1 MQIEGV
7 PKAFLRQEARDYI
20 DLYASLGER
29 AEVFLPNFVFDN
41 LKAFVR
47 LCYEE
52 PNDPSRQQA
61 EIQKFLLKFR
71 EEIPG
76 YADIS
81 LMLYPHQDSKAF
93 IYNSL
98 KQEFNRRLGYF
109 ADNDIVNNQQKEWI
123 ENIRNVHDFSVGT
136 PPVTEQTIDFL
147 AKIVIGDSPVD
158 LRRFRDVI
166 GVIGDIDEAHWNYLM
181 DTLEQMINQSTH
193 YTTKAEKNNFL
204 HRTEWAVNFKG
215 LNGLIRTVVSG
226 DSDTAVELLKG
237 EVFGTDCVRVVE
249 DIKGEELY
257 ELMQED
263 TSSVFVVKV
272 KHMRK
277 NMFAGHKWFPLISR
291 IVVVD
296 DSPES
301 HASNTS
307 LVFSFHNGIIN
318 TLNKVHTKKLGAPAN
333 TQLNL
338 RLILENVNSKNLQ
351 EFKELLDQKI
361 ADYNQELEEIKKE
374 QLGQTNDLLKNVN
387 LFKFDAF
394 SRQILKDRYS
404 LARLRDFIQF
414 IQNTA
419 SPEKRQK
426 QNEELINTFED
437 RIRRYFYSDTPA
449 VQIATILE
457 GGGRNQIRT
466 YGEYLLQRRI
476 KPLDSEILNRCK
488 TIINFIPDN
497 YKRTLHNHFHKNFGV
512 NLFLEKYQ
520 KYIAKVDNE
529 SDNKGRFRN
538 VLIDLGVYK
547 DFEKL
552 GEKEQQIIKDFI
564 SDLSNLEKTSI
575 ADDVQ
580 MIIRDLLFYKDR
592 TPRPYIIYNK
602 VLAWEYTD
610 LFADDKFY
618 INPFDIEIENLDD
631 QRIDY
636 ERILTKLSRIKN
648 TLQLFDA
655 SGSLWDRFCENVTI
669 IINDPSNPTGYSDF
683 NRENLIEFLKFINN
697 SKITLLLDEAY
708 TDSVKV
714 TDEMMPKWRSISR
727 YIFNNENAYSKI
739 RAVSS
744 LSTTKNLAGSG
755 ERLGALVATPAMK
768 EVIEFARKRNQAVR
782 GNSCSLYFLNAVLET
797 GLRSKALK
805 DKLESKLPKDASR
818 SRIVKHIENFI
829 TDLVSQDGKTK
840 TVTGDPV
847 LSGFEGSPMHLFLLD
862 ELVALAKLDI
872 LDLPDD
878 FKYKDVPFYIYYRGE
893 LVKGLN
899 RFRINKNFRTESNLR
914 LKTATK
920 IAEEVISELDVEDVL
935 VIRSDGS
942 YLFNLL
948 FRNFGSFND
957 LEDFTKKVAG
967 ERGISV
973 LPYKTGV
980 VRFSLGGYIEG
991 TPKSYEIFQMEL
1003 RTAFTM
1009 FLSYWKK
1016 LQLARKVAPEA
1027 DVNELMDKILNVG
1040 SNDDFIDAVFEDY
1053 RMVRDLKKKVNQSLR
1068 INENRSLYHASPQV
1082 SGVSITTIGDSS
1094 NSVIE
1099 FQGDVGDCR
1108 NVEEFI
1114 RSRAFTKIYE
1124 NLLPQIY
1131 KKIPQLRNLNFNIVA
1146 SRYSKATI
1154 LKYINNKK
1162 TFHPNH
1168 YVLDDPE
1175 EKNIMREILIEMERL
1190 LFSDTKMKILT
1201 LQASGDYYM
1210 DVARLEGVNMVLKK
1224 HIQEILLHFNLPFEQ
1239 PTIEP
1244 SRREIISTACE
1255 LFEEVTGLKVKDID
1269 LERYVSH
1276 FIETLRQD
1284 EAFSSIGIS
1293 DRSLGFIADVVKRRV
1308 FGNGLSVSDQVLYLY
1323 LLKNDDSFFNQ
1334 VTSKLRYL
1342 QARIDKTDDAD
1353 LKIFTENILT
1363 DILPQE
1369 VDDIMNYIIR
1379 KKDIK
1384 VDETRLGEV
1393 TQKVVG
1399 FLVLLQNLSKGT
1411 DYYHKY
1417 THTLI
1422 KVLDTY
1428 FRRQNSDVNEM
1439 IQHGITLYRNF
1450 DVKDKTFKDF
1460 DNGRLLWIN
1469 DMMTKCGVISVEQSV
1484 QRHTRI
1490 STDAKKREYPFHKV
1504 DRGDEE
1510 PMYLLDMNRSK
1521 SKNDYI
1527 KALSTKPDSKF
1538 FERRLARFTAN
1549 MDPDDYRCKVMKNGV
1564 VTQLIIFQKGY
1575 IKYLTDFFR
1584 LTQYKDISLQE
1595 AQNFVPDVLLL
1606 LGAPEKVISFPQV
1619 GYFDIKGPNGNIKTL
1634 VTPLRKEADYFGDVK
1649 KPWLTMMN
1657 EKVKE
1662 MGGIP
1667 KHGSLFAIELEDG
1680 SIFVVEV
1687 DGDSGVG
1694 KSEMLAGLTLKWLRQ
1709 NLPGVRSIKNIAG
1722 DMFHV
1727 FRDKEGN
1734 LYGFG
1739 TEEGDFSRVTDFD
1752 PEYIKYYKYLFES
1765 SADSN
1770 VDDLNSRSTISGLC
1784 EIQMPYKIDIILTA
1798 HNNSKEEAGIVR
1810 VSNPE
1815 NFLLYIDSHG
1825 ERKEKATSQ
1834 DGPHFQRTLSRY
1846 TGDKNIVEVLSQH
1859 GNYLDDVLDWELDP
1873 RDGKYY
1879 LASSYKMMDKIDI
1892 EKVVNQIFV
1901 GKEIPYENEK
1911 WKVTSV
1917 HFDLVKNRFIAHV
1930 ELGDQIDEVVLS
1942 RNIFSSIFDSLA
1954 STPAGQP
1961 FISQEG
1967 QIEGRYHLI
1976 DVLSGG
1982 ADGKGEGAKIECG
1995 ILSTE
2000 IGKKGKEI
2008 TGPQKAAESL
2018 TNLIKELRAGSGEIN
2033 QKKNHVRRIVR
2044 EKYAHIF
2051 SNGQTSN
2058 EIWRYNFYLY
2068 QLDKMMKAEFVRID
2082 DPTVPVNLS
2091 GVNLFCPKD
2100 KKEEFSPLLVTPN
2113 LNIELNSFGETCN
2126 ELMSLP
2132 NYPDFAQEFL
2142 EDAGKLYVAKGYS
2155 DETIINN
2162 MITQLLL
2169 MDGYIEFDDLLKGRI
2184 TEKVNRET
2192 IAAAKYAVLQEL
2204 ERRKKAG
2211 EPKGSG
2217 NVQSKSQPSAGK
2229 GKQQNTPSKGN
2240 ASGKGQSGKQSDK
2253 EE

>member
-1 MQIEGV
+1 MQIEGT
-7 PKAFLRQEARDYI
+7 PKIFLRKEAREYI
-20 DLYASLGER
+20 DLYSSLGER
-29 AEVFLPNFVFDN
+29 AEVFLPGYVFDN

-52 PNDPSRQQA
+52 PVDPSRQQA

-76 YADIS
+76 YSDVS
-81 LMLYPHQDSKAF
+81 LMLYPHEDSKAF
-93 IYNSL
+93 IYSSL
-98 KQEFNRRLGYF
+98 KKKFNRRLSYF
-109 ADNDIVNNQQKEWI
+109 ADYDIIGSKEKEWVQ
-123 ENIRNVHDFSVGT
+123 NISNVHDFSVGT
-136 PPVTEQTIDFL
+136 PPVTEQTINFL
-147 AKIVIGDSPVD
+147 ARVIIGDAPLE

-193 YTTKAEKNNFL
+193 YTTLAEKNNFL

-215 LNGLIRTVVSG
+215 LNGLIRSVVSG
-226 DSDTAVELLKG
+226 NSDMAVELLKG
-237 EVFGTDCVRVVE
+237 EVFGRNCVKVVE
-249 DIKGEELY
+249 DIKGEELFK
-257 ELMQED
+257 LMQED
-263 TSSVFVVKV
+263 SSSVFVVKV

-277 NMFAGHKWFPLISR
+277 NMFAGSKWFPLIAR

-301 HASNTS
+301 QASNTC

-338 RLILENVNSKNLQ
+338 RLILENVNGKNLN
-351 EFKELLDQKI
+351 EFKVLLDKKI
-361 ADYNQELEEIKKE
+361 ADYNEELDELKKE
-374 QLGQTNDLLKNVN
+374 QLGQTGDIIKNTN
-387 LFKFDAF
+387 LYKFDSF
-394 SRQILKDRYS
+394 TRQILKDRYS

-414 IQNTA
+414 IQNCA
-419 SPEKRQK
+419 VSDKRQK
-426 QNEELINTFED
+426 QNEGLINQFEA
-437 RIRRYFYSDTPA
+437 RIRKYFYSDTPA
-449 VQIATILE
+449 LQIATILE

-466 YGEYLLQRRI
+466 YGEYLLQRPI
-476 KPLDSEILNRCK
+476 KPIDDKIVERCK
-488 TIINFIPDN
+488 TIINFIPDS

-547 DFEKL
+547 DYEKL
-552 GEKEQQIIKDFI
+552 GSDEQKIIKEFI
-564 SDLSNLEKTSI
+564 SDLGNLEKTSI

-580 MIIRDLLFYKDR
+580 MIVRDLLFYRDR
-592 TPRPYIIYNK
+592 SSRPYIIYNK

-610 LFADDKFY
+610 LFGDDKFY
-618 INPFDIEIENLDD
+618 INPFDIEIENLDN

-636 ERILTKLSRIKN
+636 ERITTKLLRIKN

-655 SGSLWDRFCENVTI
+655 SGNLWDRFCENVTI

-683 NRENLIEFLKFINN
+683 NSENLIAFLRFINH

-714 TDEMMPKWRSISR
+714 ENRMLPKWRSISR
-727 YIFNNENAYSKI
+727 YVFNNENVYSKI
-739 RAVSS
+739 RVVSS

-755 ERLGALVATPAMK
+755 DRLGALVATPAMQ
-768 EVIEFARKRNQAVR
+768 EVIGYARQRNTSVR
-782 GNSCSLYFLNAVLET
+782 GNNSSLYFLNSVLDT
-797 GLRSKALK
+797 ALMAKQLK
-805 DKLESKLPKDASR
+805 DNMESELPKNASR
-818 SRIVKHIENFI
+818 SKIREMIEQFVVQA
-829 TDLVSQDGKTK
+829 TQKDGTTK
-840 TVTGDPV
+840 TPTGEAIV
-847 LSGFEGSPMHLFLLD
+847 SGFEGSPLHLFLLD
-862 ELVALAKLDI
+862 ELVALSKLDI
-872 LDLPDD
+872 LGLPDD
-878 FKYKDVPFYIYYRGE
+878 FKYKEVPFFIYYSAE

-899 RFRINKNFRTESNLR
+899 RFRVNKNFRDESNRR
-914 LKTATK
+914 LKMAIK
-920 IAEEVISELDVEDVL
+920 VAGEVIDSLGLTDVE
-935 VIRSDGS
+935 IIPSDGS
-942 YLFNLL
+942 YLFNLK
-948 FRNFGSFND
+948 FNRFGAFND
-957 LEDFTKKVAG
+957 LEYFVQRVAE
-967 ERGISV
+967 ERGVSA
-973 LPYKTGV
+973 LPYRTGV

-991 TPKSYEIFQMEL
+991 TSRSYEIFEKEM
-1003 RTAFTM
+1003 RASFTL
-1009 FLSYWKK
+1009 FLSYWKT
-1016 LQLARKVAPEA
+1016 LQASRSARPGVE
-1027 DVNELMDKILNVG
+1027 
-1040 SNDDFIDAVFEDY
+1040 SNALVDALLHSAGDQGFLDAVFADY
-1053 RMVRDLKKKVNQSLR
+1053 TLVRTLKKKVNQSLR

-1082 SGVSITTIGDSS
+1082 SGVSITAIGDSK

-1108 NVEEFI
+1108 DVEEFI

-1131 KKIPQLRNLNFNIVA
+1131 KNIPQLRHLNFNIVA
-1146 SRYSKATI
+1146 SRFSKATI

-1168 YVLDDPE
+1168 FVLDDPE

-1190 LFSDTKMKILT
+1190 MFSDTKMKILT

-1210 DVARLEGVNMVLKK
+1210 DVARLEGVNVVLKK

-1239 PTIEP
+1239 PGIEP
-1244 SRREIISTACE
+1244 SRREIITTACE
-1255 LFEEVTGLKVKDID
+1255 LFQEVTGLD
-1269 LERYVSH
+1269 LSELNLDNYLNK
-1276 FIETLRQD
+1276 FIETLRND
-1284 EAFSSIGIS
+1284 EVFAGIGIAS
-1293 DRSLGFIADVVKRRV
+1293 RSLGYIANVAKKRV
-1308 FGNGLSVSDQVLYLY
+1308 FGSELSVSDQILYLF
-1323 LLKNDDSFFNQ
+1323 LLRNDNSFYNL
-1334 VTSKLRYL
+1334 VTDKLKYL
-1342 QARIDKTDDAD
+1342 QQKIDTTEDAD

-1363 DILPQE
+1363 EILPQE
-1369 VDDIMNYIIR
+1369 VEDIMKYIIR

-1384 VDETRLGEV
+1384 VNQQQLGDV
-1393 TQKVVG
+1393 THKVAG
-1399 FLVLLQNLSKGT
+1399 FLVLLQNITRGT

-1417 THTLI
+1417 NHILI
-1422 KVLDTY
+1422 KVVETY
-1428 FRRQNSDVNEM
+1428 FRRQNSDVNEL
-1439 IQHGITLYRNF
+1439 IQHGVTLYRNF
-1450 DVKDKTFKDF
+1450 KVKDKSLREYN
-1460 DNGRLLWIN
+1460 NGSLQWIN
-1469 DMMTKCGVISVEQSV
+1469 EVMTKCGVISVEQPV

-1490 STDAKKREYPFHKV
+1490 ATDAKKREYPFQKI
-1504 DRGDEE
+1504 DRTGDE
-1510 PMYLLDMNRSK
+1510 PLYLLVMNRSK

-1538 FERRLARFTAN
+1538 FERRVARFVAN
-1549 MDPDDYRCKVMKNGV
+1549 MDPDDYRCKILRSGV
-1564 VTQLIIFQKGY
+1564 VNQLIIFQKGY

-1584 LTQYKDISLQE
+1584 LAQYKDVSLEE
-1595 AQNFVPDVLLL
+1595 AETFVPDALLL

-1619 GYFDIKGPNGNIKTL
+1619 GYFDIKGPRGNIKTL
-1634 VTPLRKEADYFGDVK
+1634 VTPLRQEADYFGNVK

-1694 KSEMLAGLTLKWLRQ
+1694 KSEMIAALILKWLQQ
-1709 NLPGVRSIKNIAG
+1709 NLPGVRSVKLIAG

-1739 TEEGDFSRVTDFD
+1739 TEVGDFSRVTDFD
-1752 PEYIKYYKYLFES
+1752 PDFIKYYKYLFES

-1770 VDDLNSRSTISGLC
+1770 VEDLNSRSTISGLC

-1798 HNNSKEEAGIVR
+1798 HNYSREEAGITR
-1810 VSNPE
+1810 VNNPE

-1834 DGPHFQRTLSRY
+1834 DGPHFQRTLRRY

-1859 GNYLDDVLDWELDP
+1859 GNSLDDVLDWELDALD
-1873 RDGKYY
+1873 RQYY
-1879 LASSYKMMDKIDI
+1879 LASSYKMIDKIDV
-1892 EKVVNQIFV
+1892 EKIV
-1901 GKEIPYENEK
+1901 GQMFIGKSVLRDGEQ
-1911 WKVTSV
+1911 WQVTDV
-1917 HFDLVKNRFIAHV
+1917 AFDLVKNRFVATV
-1930 ELGDQIDEVVLS
+1930 QIDDRQDELIIS
-1942 RNIFSSIFDSLA
+1942 RYIFSSIFDSLA

-1961 FISQEG
+1961 FIAKEG
-1967 QIEGRYHLI
+1967 QIESRYHLI

-1982 ADGKGEGAKIECG
+1982 KDGKGEGTRVQCG
-1995 ILSTE
+1995 IVSTE

-2008 TGPQKAAESL
+2008 SGPQTAAQSL
-2018 TNLIKELRAGSGEIN
+2018 TNLIQELRAGSSGIN
-2033 QKKNHVRRIVR
+2033 EKKNQVRRIIR

-2051 SNGQTSN
+2051 NNGRSSN

-2068 QLDKMMKAEFVRID
+2068 QLDKMMKAQFVRMD
-2082 DPTVPVNLS
+2082 NPEVPVDLS
-2091 GVNLFCPKD
+2091 GVNMFCPKD
-2100 KKEEFSPLLVTPN
+2100 KTEEFSPLLVTPN
-2113 LNIELNSFGETCN
+2113 LNIELNSFGETSN

-2132 NYPDFAQEFL
+2132 NYPDFAQEFS
-2142 EDAGKLYVAKGYS
+2142 EGAGKLYMAKGYS
-2155 DETIINN
+2155 RETMVNN

-2169 MDGYIEFDDLLKGRI
+2169 MDDYIEFDDLLKGRI

-2204 ERRKKAG
+2204 ERREKESPTDSVVKTKTSSAKAADRKKDG
-2211 EPKGSG
+2211 ETK
-2217 NVQSKSQPSAGK
+2217 
-2229 GKQQNTPSKGN
+2229 KGN
-2240 ASGKGQSGKQSDK
+2240 GSKRG
-2253 EE
+2253 

>member
-7 PKAFLRQEARDYI
+7 PKAFLRQEAREYI

-52 PNDPSRQQA
+52 PNDPARQQA

-76 YADIS
+76 YSDIA
-81 LMLYPHQDSKAF
+81 LMLYPHEDSKAF

-98 KQEFNRRLGYF
+98 KQGFNRRLGYF
-109 ADNDIVNNQQKEWI
+109 ADHDVVKKEQQKWI
-123 ENIRNVHDFSVGT
+123 ENIRNAHDFSVGT

-147 AKIVIGDSPVD
+147 AKVIIGDAPVE

-181 DTLEQMINQSTH
+181 DTLEQMVNQSTH
-193 YTTKAEKNNFL
+193 YTTKAEKSNFL

-226 DSDTAVELLKG
+226 NSDTAVELIKG
-237 EVFGTDCVRVVE
+237 EVFGVSSVRVVE
-249 DIKGEELY
+249 NIKGEDLY
-257 ELMQED
+257 EQMHDD

-277 NMFAGHKWFPLISR
+277 NMFTGSKWFPLISR

-307 LVFSFHNGIIN
+307 LVFSFHNGVIN

-338 RLILENVNSKNLQ
+338 RLILENVNNKNLE
-351 EFKELLDQKI
+351 EFKQLLDKKI
-361 ADYNQELEEIKKE
+361 EDYNQELDEIKKE
-374 QLGQTNDLLKNVN
+374 QLGQTNDQVKNTN
-387 LFKFDAF
+387 LFKFDSF

-414 IQNTA
+414 IQNTS
-419 SPEKRQK
+419 SPEKREK

-437 RIRRYFYSDTPA
+437 RIRKYFYSDTPA
-449 VQIATILE
+449 LQIATILE

-466 YGEYLLQRRI
+466 YGEYLLQRKV
-476 KPLDSEILNRCK
+476 KPIDDKILDRCK

-512 NLFLEKYQ
+512 NLFMEKYQ
-520 KYIAKVDNE
+520 KFIAKVDNE

-552 GEKEQQIIKDFI
+552 SEEDQKVIKGFI
-564 SDLSNLEKTSI
+564 SDLGNLDKTSI

-580 MIIRDLLFYKDR
+580 MIIRDLLFYRDKS
-592 TPRPYIIYNK
+592 PKPYIIYNK

-610 LFADDKFY
+610 LFSDDKFY
-618 INPFDIEIENLDD
+618 INPFDIEIENLED

-636 ERILTKLSRIKN
+636 ERLLTKLSRIKN

-655 SGSLWDRFCENVTI
+655 SGNLWDRFCENVTI

-683 NRENLIEFLKFINN
+683 NRESLIEFLKFINN

-714 TDEMMPKWRSISR
+714 KEEMMPKWRSISR
-727 YIFNNENAYSKI
+727 YIFNNENVYSKM

-755 ERLGALVATPAMK
+755 DRLGALVATPAMK
-768 EVIEFARKRNQAVR
+768 EVIDYSRKRNQAVR
-782 GNSCSLYFLNAVLET
+782 GNSSSMYFLNAVLEV
-797 GLRSKALK
+797 GLKSKALK
-805 DKLESKLPKDASR
+805 DKLESRLPKDASR
-818 SRIVKHIENFI
+818 SRIVKQIESFV
-829 TDLVSQDGKTK
+829 VSSLADEGKKK
-840 TVTGDPV
+840 TATGDPV
-847 LSGFEGSPMHLFLLD
+847 RAGFEGSPMHLFLLD
-862 ELVALAKLDI
+862 ELVSLAKLDI
-872 LDLPDD
+872 LGLPDD
-878 FKYKDVPFYIYYRGE
+878 FKYKDVPFYIYYGGE

-914 LKTATK
+914 LETAVK
-920 IAEEVISELDVEDVL
+920 VAEEVVKELDVEDVS
-935 VIRSDGS
+935 IIHSDGS

-948 FRNFGSFND
+948 FTNFGSFND
-957 LEDFTKKVAG
+957 LEDFSRKIAG
-967 ERGISV
+967 ERGISA
-973 LPYKTGV
+973 LPYRTGV
-980 VRFSLGGYIEG
+980 VRFSLGGFIEG
-991 TPKSYEIFQMEL
+991 TAKSYEIFENEV
-1003 RTAFTM
+1003 RTAFTI

-1016 LQLARKVAPEA
+1016 LQAARQAQPKE
-1027 DVNELMDKILNVG
+1027 EISTLMSRILNSG
-1040 SNDDFIDAVFEDY
+1040 KDSEFLNAVFSDY
-1053 RMVRDLKKKVNQSLR
+1053 ELVRNLTKKVNQSLL

-1082 SGVSITTIGDSS
+1082 SGVSITTIGDSK

-1114 RSRAFTKIYE
+1114 RSSAFTKIYE

-1146 SRYSKATI
+1146 SRFSKATI

-1201 LQASGDYYM
+1201 LQASGDYFM
-1210 DVARLEGVNMVLKK
+1210 DVARLEGVNVVLKK

-1239 PTIEP
+1239 ATIEP
-1244 SRREIISTACE
+1244 SRREMIQIACD
-1255 LFEEVTGLKVKDID
+1255 LFEEVTGLAVKDLD

-1276 FIETLRQD
+1276 FVETLRQD
-1284 EAFSSIGIS
+1284 KKFAEIGIS
-1293 DRSLGFIADVVKRRV
+1293 ARSLGFIADVVKKRV
-1308 FGNGLSVSDQVLYLY
+1308 FESNLSVSDQVLYLY
-1323 LLKNDDSFFNQ
+1323 LLKNDNSFLNQ
-1334 VTSKLRYL
+1334 VTNKLQFL
-1342 QARIDKTDDAD
+1342 QDRINSTRDAD

-1369 VDDIMNYIIR
+1369 VDDIMNYILR

-1384 VDETRLGEV
+1384 VDETRLAEV
-1393 TQKVVG
+1393 THKVVG
-1399 FLVLLQNLSKGT
+1399 FLILLQNLSKGT

-1428 FRRQNSDVNEM
+1428 FRRQNSGVNQM
-1439 IQHGITLYRNF
+1439 IQHGITLFRNF
-1450 DVKDKTFKDF
+1450 EIKDKTLTEY
-1460 DNGRLLWIN
+1460 NGGSLKWIN
-1469 DMMTKCGVISVEQSV
+1469 DVMTKCGVISVEQSV
-1484 QRHTRI
+1484 QLHTRI
-1490 STDAKKREYPFHKV
+1490 STDAKKREYPFHKI
-1504 DRGDEE
+1504 DRGNDE
-1510 PMYLLDMNRSK
+1510 PMYLLDMNRTK

-1538 FERRLARFTAN
+1538 FERRLARFVAN
-1549 MDPDDYRCKVMKNGV
+1549 MDPDDYRCKIMKSGV

-1584 LTQYKDISLQE
+1584 LTQYKDISLEE
-1595 AQNFVPDVLLL
+1595 AENFVPDVFLL

-1619 GYFDIKGPNGNIKTL
+1619 GYFDIKGPRGNIKTL

-1657 EKVKE
+1657 ERVKE

-1694 KSEMLAGLTLKWLRQ
+1694 KSEMLAGLTLKWLEQ
-1709 NLPGVRSIKNIAG
+1709 NLPGVRSIKNVAG
-1722 DMFHV
+1722 DMYHV

-1734 LYGFG
+1734 IYGFG

-1770 VDDLNSRSTISGLC
+1770 VEDLNSRSTISGLC

-1798 HNNSKEEAGIVR
+1798 HNYSKEEAGITR

-1846 TGDKNIVEVLSQH
+1846 TADKNIVQVLSQH
-1859 GNYLDDVLDWELDP
+1859 GNYLDDVLDWEVDP
-1873 RDGKYY
+1873 KDGKYY
-1879 LASSYKMMDKIDI
+1879 LASSYKMIDKIDI

-1901 GKEIPYENEK
+1901 GKKIPFEKEK
-1911 WKVTSV
+1911 WLVTDV
-1917 HFDLVKNRFIAHV
+1917 KFDIVKNRFIAHV
-1930 ELGDQIDEVVLS
+1930 ELDNQIEDVVLS
-1942 RNIFSSIFDSLA
+1942 RNIFSSVFDSLA

-1961 FISQEG
+1961 FIAQDD
-1967 QIEGRYHLI
+1967 QIEQRYQLI

-1982 ADGKGEGAKIECG
+1982 SDGKGEGSKIECG
-1995 ILSTE
+1995 IVSTE

-2008 TGPQKAAESL
+2008 MGPQKAAQSL
-2018 TNLIKELRAGSGEIN
+2018 TNLIKELRANSSEIN
-2033 QKKNHVRRIVR
+2033 DKKNHVRRIVR
-2044 EKYAHIF
+2044 ENYSHIF
-2051 SNGQTSN
+2051 TNGKSSN
-2058 EIWRYNFYLY
+2058 ELSRYNFYLY
-2068 QLDKMMKAEFVRID
+2068 QLDKMMKAEFVRMD
-2082 DPTVPVNLS
+2082 DPSVTVDLS
-2091 GVNLFCPKD
+2091 GVNMFCPKD

-2113 LNIELNSFGETCN
+2113 LNIELSSFGETCN

-2142 EDAGKLYVAKGYS
+2142 EDSGKLYQARGYS
-2155 DETIINN
+2155 DETMINN

-2169 MDGYIEFDDLLKGRI
+2169 MDGYIEFDDLMKGRI

-2192 IAAAKYAVLQEL
+2192 IAAAKYAVLKEL
-2204 ERRKKAG
+2204 ERRKKG
-2211 EPKGSG
+2211 GSKE
-2217 NVQSKSQPSAGK
+2217 SAASQPKAS
-2229 GKQQNTPSKGN
+2229 PSKGQQTLGKKN
-2240 ASGKGQSGKQSDK
+2240 DGSGKEASGKQNDK
-2253 EE
+2253 K

>member
-7 PKAFLRQEARDYI
+7 PKAFLRQEAREYI

-41 LKAFVR
+41 LKAFAR

-52 PNDPSRQQA
+52 PTDPARQQA

-76 YADIS
+76 YSDIS
-81 LMLYPHQDSKAF
+81 LMLFPHEDSKAF

-98 KQEFNRRLGYF
+98 NQGFNRRLSYF
-109 ADNDIVNNQQKEWI
+109 ADHDIVNNHQKIWI
-123 ENIRNVHDFSVGT
+123 KNILNAHDFSVGT
-136 PPVTEQTIDFL
+136 PPVTEKTINFL
-147 AKIVIGDSPVD
+147 SRVIIGDAPVE

-226 DSDTAVELLKG
+226 NSDTAVDLLKG
-237 EVFGTDCVRVVE
+237 EVFGRDCVRVVE
-249 DIKGEELY
+249 DISGSDLFDQ
-257 ELMQED
+257 MQDE

-277 NMFAGHKWFPLISR
+277 NMFAGAKWFPLISR

-361 ADYNQELEEIKKE
+361 DNYNQELEEIKKE
-374 QLGQTNDLLKNVN
+374 QLGKTSDLLKNTS
-387 LFKFDAF
+387 LFKFDSF

-419 SPEKRQK
+419 SPEKREK
-426 QNEELINTFED
+426 QNKELINTFED
-437 RIRRYFYSDTPA
+437 RIRKYFYSDTPA

-466 YGEYLLQRRI
+466 YGEYLLQRPL
-476 KPLDSEILNRCK
+476 KPIDNKILDRCK

-547 DFEKL
+547 DFENL
-552 GEKEQQIIKDFI
+552 NEEDQIIIKEFI
-564 SDLSNLEKTSI
+564 SDLGNLEKTSI

-580 MIIRDLLFYKDR
+580 MIIRDLLFYRDKR
-592 TPRPYIIYNK
+592 PKPYIIYNK

-631 QRIDY
+631 QRLDY
-636 ERILTKLSRIKN
+636 ERILAKLSRIKN

-655 SGSLWDRFCENVTI
+655 SGNLWDRFSENVTI
-669 IINDPSNPTGYSDF
+669 IVNDPSNPTGYSDF
-683 NRENLIEFLKFINN
+683 NRDNLIEFLKFINN
-697 SKITLLLDEAY
+697 SKISLLLDEAY
-708 TDSVKV
+708 TDSVK
-714 TDEMMPKWRSISR
+714 TADDMMPKWRSISR
-727 YIFNNENAYSKI
+727 YIFNNENVYSKI

-755 ERLGALVATPAMK
+755 DRLGALVATPAMK
-768 EVIEFARKRNQAVR
+768 EVIDYSRNINKAVR
-782 GNSCSLYFLNAVLET
+782 GNGSSLYFLNTVLEV
-797 GLRSKALK
+797 GLKSKALK

-818 SRIVKHIENFI
+818 SRIISQIETFVVGN
-829 TDLVSQDGKTK
+829 SAGDGKGK
-840 TVTGDPV
+840 TATGDAIKAC
-847 LSGFEGSPMHLFLLD
+847 FEGSPLHLFLLD
-862 ELVALAKLDI
+862 ELASLAKLDI
-872 LDLPDD
+872 LGLPDD
-878 FKYKDVPFYIYYRGE
+878 FKYKDVPFYIYYSGE
-893 LVKGLN
+893 LIKGLN
-899 RFRINKNFRTESNLR
+899 RFRINKNFRSESNLR
-914 LKTATK
+914 LKTATR
-920 IAEEVISELDVEDVL
+920 IADEVIKELEVEDVS
-935 VIRSDGS
+935 IIKSDGS

-948 FRNFGSFND
+948 FHDFGTFND
-957 LEDFTKKVAG
+957 LEDFAKKIAG
-967 ERGISV
+967 ERGVSA
-973 LPYKTGV
+973 LPYRTGV
-980 VRFSLGGYIEG
+980 MRFSLGGFIEG
-991 TPKSYEIFQMEL
+991 TPKSYEIFEKEI
-1003 RTAFTM
+1003 RTALTL
-1009 FLSYWKK
+1009 FLNYWKQFK
-1016 LQLARKVAPEA
+1016 ALRKQAP
-1027 DVNELMDKILNVG
+1027 NEEVSVLMDQILNSGKTSDFLEAVY
-1040 SNDDFIDAVFEDY
+1040 DDY
-1053 RMVRDLKKKVNQSLR
+1053 KMVRDLKKKVNQSLL

-1082 SGVSITTIGDSS
+1082 SGVSITTIGDSQ

-1131 KKIPQLRNLNFNIVA
+1131 KKIPQIRNLNFNIVA
-1146 SRYSKATI
+1146 SRFSKATI

-1162 TFHPNH
+1162 TFHPND

-1210 DVARLEGVNMVLKK
+1210 DVARLEGVNIVLKK

-1239 PTIEP
+1239 ATIEP
-1244 SRREIISTACE
+1244 SRLEIINTACE
-1255 LFEEVTGLKVKDID
+1255 LFEEVTGLKVKDLD

-1276 FIETLRQD
+1276 FVETLRQD
-1284 EAFSSIGIS
+1284 EQFSAINIS
-1293 DRSLGFIADVVKRRV
+1293 SRSVGFIADVVKRRV
-1308 FGNGLSVSDQVLYLY
+1308 FNKDLAVSDRILYLY
-1323 LLKNDDSFFNQ
+1323 LIQNNNSFFRQ
-1334 VTSKLRYL
+1334 VTEKLKFL
-1342 QARIDKTDDAD
+1342 QERIDVTDDAD

-1363 DILPQE
+1363 DILPRE

-1384 VDETRLGEV
+1384 VGEDRLNEV

-1399 FLVLLQNLSKGT
+1399 FLILLQNLSKGT

-1417 THTLI
+1417 MHTLI
-1422 KVLDTY
+1422 KVLDTC
-1428 FRRQNSDVNEM
+1428 FRRQKSDVNEM

-1450 DVKDKTFKDF
+1450 EVKDKTLKDF
-1460 DNGRLLWIN
+1460 DGGSLAWIN
-1469 DMMTKCGVISVEQSV
+1469 DVMTKCGVISVEQSV

-1490 STDAKKREYPFHKV
+1490 STDAKKREYPFHKI
-1504 DRGDEE
+1504 DRGEDE
-1510 PMYLLDMNRSK
+1510 PMYLLDMNRGR

-1538 FERRLARFTAN
+1538 FERRVARFVAN
-1549 MDPDDYRCKVMKNGV
+1549 MDPDDYRCKIMRSGV

-1595 AQNFVPDVLLL
+1595 AENFVPDVLLL

-1657 EKVKE
+1657 ERVKE

-1752 PEYIKYYKYLFES
+1752 PEYIQYYKYLFES

-1784 EIQMPYKIDIILTA
+1784 EIQMPYKIDIMLTA
-1798 HNNSKEEAGIVR
+1798 HNYSKEEAGITR

-1815 NFLLYIDSHG
+1815 NFMLYIDSHG

-1846 TGDKNIVEVLSQH
+1846 TADKNIVEMLSQH
-1859 GNYLDDVLDWELDP
+1859 GNYLDDVLDWEIDP
-1873 RDGKYY
+1873 GDGKYY

-1892 EKVVNQIFV
+1892 EKVVSQIFI
-1901 GKEIPYENEK
+1901 GKKIPFEDEK
-1911 WKVTSV
+1911 WTVENV
-1917 HFDLVKNRFIAHV
+1917 NFDIVKNRFIAHV
-1930 ELGDQIDEVVLS
+1930 KLGDQIDEVVLS

-1961 FISQEG
+1961 FIAQDE
-1967 QIEGRYHLI
+1967 QIEGRYYLI

-1982 ADGKGEGAKIECG
+1982 VDGKGEGAKIECG
-1995 ILSTE
+1995 IVSTE

-2008 TGPQKAAESL
+2008 MGPQKAAQSL
-2018 TNLIKELRAGSGEIN
+2018 TNLIKELRAGSSEIN
-2033 QKKNHVRRIVR
+2033 DKKNHVRRIVR
-2044 EKYAHIF
+2044 EKYAHVF
-2051 SNGQTSN
+2051 AQGQSSN

-2068 QLDKMMKAEFVRID
+2068 QLDKMMKAEFVRMD
-2082 DPTVPVNLS
+2082 DATVSVDLK
-2091 GVNLFCPKD
+2091 GVNMFCPKD
-2100 KKEEFSPLLVTPN
+2100 RKEEFSPLLVTPN

-2142 EDAGKLYVAKGYS
+2142 EDSGKLYEARGYS

-2204 ERRKKAG
+2204 ERRKTASKPNTAPQKTQNTKAQKNTG
-2211 EPKGSG
+2211 KESGSG
-2217 NVQSKSQPSAGK
+2217 KSSNK
-2229 GKQQNTPSKGN
+2229 K
-2240 ASGKGQSGKQSDK
+2240 
-2253 EE
+2253 

>member
-7 PKAFLRQEARDYI
+7 PKAFLRQEAREYI

-52 PNDPSRQQA
+52 PNDPARQQA

-76 YADIS
+76 YSEIS
-81 LMLYPHQDSKAF
+81 LMLFPHDDSKAF

-98 KQEFNRRLGYF
+98 KQSFNRRLRYF
-109 ADNDIVNNQQKEWI
+109 ADHDIVNNQQKVWI
-123 ENIRNVHDFSVGT
+123 KNILNAHDFSVGT
-136 PPVTEQTIDFL
+136 PPVTEKTINFL
-147 AKIVIGDSPVD
+147 ARVIIGDAPVE

-193 YTTKAEKNNFL
+193 YTTKAERNNFL

-226 DSDTAVELLKG
+226 NSDTAVDLIKG
-237 EVFGTDCVRVVE
+237 EVFGKDCVKVVA
-249 DIKGEELY
+249 DISGSQLFEQ
-257 ELMQED
+257 MQND

-277 NMFAGHKWFPLISR
+277 NMFAGAKWFPLISR
-291 IVVVD
+291 IVIVD

-338 RLILENVNSKNLQ
+338 RLILENVNAKNLE
-351 EFKELLDQKI
+351 EFKVLLDEKI
-361 ADYNQELEEIKKE
+361 DNYNQELEEIKKE
-374 QLGQTNDLLKNVN
+374 QLGQTNDLLKNTS

-414 IQNTA
+414 IRNTTSSA
-419 SPEKRQK
+419 KREK
-426 QNEELINTFED
+426 QNKELINTFED
-437 RIRRYFYSDTPA
+437 RVRKYFYSDTPA

-466 YGEYLLQRRI
+466 YGEYLLQRKL
-476 KPLDSEILNRCK
+476 KPLDNKILDRCK

-547 DFEKL
+547 DYENLNEEHQK
-552 GEKEQQIIKDFI
+552 IIKEFI
-564 SDLSNLEKTSI
+564 SDLGNLDMTSI

-580 MIIRDLLFYKDR
+580 MIIRDLLFYRDR
-592 TPRPYIIYNK
+592 TPKPYIIYNK

-610 LFADDKFY
+610 LFDDDKFY

-631 QRIDY
+631 QRLDY
-636 ERILTKLSRIKN
+636 ERLLAKMSRIKN

-655 SGSLWDRFCENVTI
+655 SGNLWDRFCENVTI

-697 SKITLLLDEAY
+697 SKINLLLDEAY

-714 TDEMMPKWRSISR
+714 ADDMMPKWRSISR
-727 YIFNNENAYSKI
+727 YIFNNENVYSKI

-755 ERLGALVATPAMK
+755 DRLGALVATPAMK
-768 EVIEFARKRNQAVR
+768 EVIAYSRNINKAVR
-782 GNSCSLYFLNAVLET
+782 GNSSSLYFLNAVLET
-797 GLRSKALK
+797 GLKSKALK

-818 SRIVKHIENFI
+818 SRIVSQIEKFVVDN
-829 TDLVSQDGKTK
+829 VANDGKGK
-840 TVTGDPV
+840 TATGDP
-847 LSGFEGSPMHLFLLD
+847 LKTGFEGSPLHLFLLD
-862 ELVALAKLDI
+862 ELASLSKLDI
-872 LDLPDD
+872 LGLPDD
-878 FKYKDVPFYIYYRGE
+878 FKYKDVPFYIYYSGE

-899 RFRINKNFRTESNLR
+899 RFRINKKFRSESNLR
-914 LKTATK
+914 LKTAIR
-920 IAEEVISELDVEDVL
+920 IADEVIKELKLEDVS
-935 VIRSDGS
+935 IIKSDGS

-948 FRNFGSFND
+948 FHNFGTFND
-957 LEDFTKKVAG
+957 LEDFAKKIAK
-967 ERGISV
+967 ERGVSA
-973 LPYKTGV
+973 LPYRTGV
-980 VRFSLGGYIEG
+980 MRFSLGGFIEG
-991 TPKSYEIFQMEL
+991 SPGSYNVFESEIRSAL
-1003 RTAFTM
+1003 TL
-1009 FLSYWKK
+1009 FLNYWKK
-1016 LQLARKVAPEA
+1016 FKTLREKSPGQEVTI
-1027 DVNELMDKILNVG
+1027 LMDQILN
-1040 SNDDFIDAVFEDY
+1040 SDKDADFLKSVFEDY
-1053 RMVRDLKKKVNQSLR
+1053 QMVRDLKKKANQSLL

-1082 SGVSITTIGDSS
+1082 SGVSITTIGSS
-1094 NSVIE
+1094 RNSVIE

-1108 NVEEFI
+1108 DVEEFI

-1131 KKIPQLRNLNFNIVA
+1131 KKIPQIRNLNFNIVA
-1146 SRYSKATI
+1146 SRFSKATI

-1162 TFHPNH
+1162 TFHPND
-1168 YVLDDPE
+1168 YVLDDPD

-1210 DVARLEGVNMVLKK
+1210 DVARLEGVNVVLKK

-1239 PTIEP
+1239 ATIEP
-1244 SRREIISTACE
+1244 SRQEIINTACE
-1255 LFEEVTGLKVKDID
+1255 LLEEVTGLKVNDLD

-1276 FIETLRQD
+1276 FVETLRQD
-1284 EAFSSIGIS
+1284 NEFSAINIS
-1293 DRSLGFIADVVKRRV
+1293 SRSLGFIADVLKRRV
-1308 FGNGLSVSDQVLYLY
+1308 FSNGLAVSDKILYLY
-1323 LLKNDDSFFNQ
+1323 LIQNNNSFFRH
-1334 VTSKLRYL
+1334 VTDKLKFL
-1342 QARIDKTDDAD
+1342 QERIDTTDDAD

-1363 DILPQE
+1363 DILPRE

-1384 VDETRLGEV
+1384 VGEDKLKEV

-1399 FLVLLQNLSKGT
+1399 FLILLQNLSKGT

-1422 KVLDTY
+1422 KVLDTC
-1428 FRRQNSDVNEM
+1428 FRRQKSDVNEM

-1450 DVKDKTFKDF
+1450 EVKDKTLKEF
-1460 DNGRLLWIN
+1460 NGGSLSWIN
-1469 DMMTKCGVISVEQSV
+1469 DVMTKCGVISVEQSV

-1490 STDAKKREYPFHKV
+1490 STDAKKREYPFHKI
-1504 DRGDEE
+1504 DRGEDES
-1510 PMYLLDMNRSK
+1510 MYLLEMNRGN

-1527 KALSTKPDSKF
+1527 KSLSTKPDSKF
-1538 FERRLARFTAN
+1538 FERRVARFVAN
-1549 MDPDDYRCKVMKNGV
+1549 MDPDDYRCKIMKSGV

-1595 AQNFVPDVLLL
+1595 AENFVPDVLLL

-1657 EKVKE
+1657 ERVKE

-1784 EIQMPYKIDIILTA
+1784 EIQMPYKIDIMLTA
-1798 HNNSKEEAGIVR
+1798 HNYSKEEAGITR

-1846 TGDKNIVEVLSQH
+1846 TADKNIVEVLSQH
-1859 GNYLDDVLDWELDP
+1859 GNYLDDVLDWEIDP
-1873 RDGKYY
+1873 KDGKYY

-1892 EKVVNQIFV
+1892 EKVVNQIFS
-1901 GKEIPYENEK
+1901 GKQIPMGEEK
-1911 WKVTSV
+1911 WTVEIV
-1917 HFDLVKNRFIAHV
+1917 HFDIVKNRFVANV
-1930 ELGDQIDEVVLS
+1930 KLGDLKDEIVLS
-1942 RNIFSSIFDSLA
+1942 RSIFSSVFDSLA

-1961 FISQEG
+1961 FIAQNG
-1967 QIEGRYHLI
+1967 QIEGRYYLI
-1976 DVLSGG
+1976 DVLCGG
-1982 ADGKGEGAKIECG
+1982 EDGNGEGSKIECG

-2008 TGPQKAAESL
+2008 MGPQKAAQSL
-2018 TNLIKELRAGSGEIN
+2018 TNLIKELRAGSSEIN
-2033 QKKNHVRRIVR
+2033 EKKNHVRRIVR
-2044 EKYAHIF
+2044 EKYAHVF
-2051 SNGQTSN
+2051 SQGQSSN

-2082 DPTVPVNLS
+2082 DPTVPVDLT

-2100 KKEEFSPLLVTPN
+2100 RREEFSPLLVTPS

-2142 EDAGKLYVAKGYS
+2142 EGSEKLYEARGYS
-2155 DETIINN
+2155 DETMINN

-2204 ERRKKAG
+2204 ERRKKSVKSVASSRS
-2211 EPKGSG
+2211 KT
-2217 NVQSKSQPSAGK
+2217 QASKSENNTGK
-2229 GKQQNTPSKGN
+2229 GKGEEKNN
-2240 ASGKGQSGKQSDK
+2240 DK
-2253 EE
+2253 K

>member
-1 MQIEGV
+1 MQIQGV
-7 PKAFLRQEARDYI
+7 PKAFLRQEAREYI
-20 DLYASLGER
+20 ELYASLGER

-52 PNDPSRQQA
+52 PNDPARQQA

-76 YADIS
+76 YSDVS
-81 LMLYPHQDSKAF
+81 LMLYPNEDSKAF
-93 IYNSL
+93 VYNSL
-98 KQEFNRRLGYF
+98 KQGFNRRIGYF
-109 ADNDIVNNQQKEWI
+109 ADHDIVKDEQKRWINNIQ
-123 ENIRNVHDFSVGT
+123 NAHDFSVGT
-136 PPVTEQTIDFL
+136 PPVTEQTIEFL
-147 AKIVIGDSPVD
+147 AKVIIGDAPVE

-193 YTTKAEKNNFL
+193 YTTKAEKSNFL

-226 DSDTAVELLKG
+226 NSATAVGLIKG
-237 EVFGTDCVRVVE
+237 EVLGHDSVRVVE
-249 DIKGEELY
+249 NISGDKLY
-257 ELMQED
+257 EQMQD
-263 TSSVFVVKV
+263 YTSSVFVVKV

-277 NMFAGHKWFPLISR
+277 NMFAGSRWFPLISR

-307 LVFSFHNGIIN
+307 LVFSFHNGLIN
-318 TLNKVHTKKLGAPAN
+318 TLNKVHTRKLGAPAN

-338 RLILENVNSKNLQ
+338 RLILENVNQKNLE
-351 EFKELLDQKI
+351 EFKVFLDQKI
-361 ADYNQELEEIKKE
+361 DDYNQELDEIKKE
-374 QLGQTNDLLKNVN
+374 QLGQVNDQLKNTN
-387 LFKFDAF
+387 LFKFDSF

-419 SPEKRQK
+419 SPQKRET
-426 QNEELINTFED
+426 QNKELINTFED
-437 RIRRYFYSDTPA
+437 RIRKYFYSDTPA

-466 YGEYLLQRRI
+466 YGEFLLQREI
-476 KPLDSEILNRCK
+476 KPMDDKILDRCK

-512 NLFLEKYQ
+512 NLFMEKYQ
-520 KYIAKVDNE
+520 KYITKVDNE

-547 DFEKL
+547 DFENLNEEDQKV
-552 GEKEQQIIKDFI
+552 IKGFI
-564 SDLSNLEKTSI
+564 SDLGNLDKTSI
-575 ADDVQ
+575 SDDVQ
-580 MIIRDLLFYKDR
+580 MIIRDLLFYRDR
-592 TPRPYIIYNK
+592 SPKPYIIYNK

-610 LFADDKFY
+610 LFSDDKFY

-636 ERILTKLSRIKN
+636 ERLLTKLSRIKN

-655 SGSLWDRFCENVTI
+655 SGNLWDRFCENVTI

-683 NRENLIEFLKFINN
+683 NRENLIEFLRFINS

-714 TDEMMPKWRSISR
+714 KEELMPKWRSISR
-727 YIFNNENAYSKI
+727 YIFNNENVYSKI

-755 ERLGALVATPAMK
+755 DRLGALVATPGMK
-768 EVIEFARKRNQAVR
+768 EVIDYSRQRNQAAR
-782 GNSCSLYFLNAVLET
+782 GNSSSLYFLNSVLEI
-797 GLRSKALK
+797 GLKSKALK
-805 DKLESKLPKDASR
+805 DKLEATLPKDASR
-818 SRIVKHIENFI
+818 SRVVNQIEKFVANAVSGDVKN
-829 TDLVSQDGKTK
+829 KTA
-840 TVTGDPV
+840 TGDPV
-847 LSGFEGSPMHLFLLD
+847 RAGFEGSPMHLFLLD
-862 ELVALAKLDI
+862 ELVSLAKLDI
-872 LDLPDD
+872 LGLPDD
-878 FKYKDVPFYIYYRGE
+878 FKYKDVPFYIYYGGE

-899 RFRINKNFRTESNLR
+899 QFRINKNFRTESNLR
-914 LKTATK
+914 LKMAGK
-920 IAEEVISELDVEDVL
+920 IAEEVIKELGVEDVS
-935 VIRSDGS
+935 VIKSDGS
-942 YLFNLL
+942 YLFNFL
-948 FRNFGSFND
+948 FKNFGSYND
-957 LEDFTKKVAG
+957 LEDFARKIAG
-967 ERGISV
+967 ERGISA
-973 LPYKTGV
+973 LPYRTGV

-991 TPKSYEIFQMEL
+991 TPASYQVFEQEV
-1003 RTAFTM
+1003 RTAFQL
-1009 FLSYWKK
+1009 FLSYWKQ
-1016 LQLARKVAPEA
+1016 LQKARKEKPQEEVS
-1027 DVNELMDKILNVG
+1027 VLMNRILNPG
-1040 SNDDFIDAVFEDY
+1040 ENSDFLNTVFADY
-1053 RMVRDLKKKVNQSLR
+1053 ANIRSLSKKVNHSLL

-1082 SGVSITTIGDSS
+1082 SGVSITTIGDSK

-1108 NVEEFI
+1108 DVEAFI

-1146 SRYSKATI
+1146 SRFSKATI

-1168 YVLDDPE
+1168 FVLDDPE

-1201 LQASGDYYM
+1201 LQASGDFYM
-1210 DVARLEGVNMVLKK
+1210 DVARLEGVNVVLKK

-1244 SRREIISTACE
+1244 SRREIIRIACD
-1255 LFEEVTGLKVKDID
+1255 LFEEVTGLEIKDLD

-1276 FIETLRQD
+1276 FVERLRQD
-1284 EAFSSIGIS
+1284 GKFAEIGIS
-1293 DRSLGFIADVVKRRV
+1293 ARSLGFIADVVKKRV
-1308 FGNGLSVSDQVLYLY
+1308 SQNDLSYSDRVLYLY
-1323 LLKNDDSFFNQ
+1323 LLQNDDSFFNQ
-1334 VTSKLRYL
+1334 VTNKLQFL
-1342 QARIDKTDDAD
+1342 QEQINNAHDAD

-1363 DILPQE
+1363 DILPRE
-1369 VDDIMNYIIR
+1369 VDDIMNYILR

-1384 VDETRLGEV
+1384 VDETRLADV
-1393 TQKVVG
+1393 THKVVG

-1428 FRRQNSDVNEM
+1428 FRRQNSAVNEM
-1439 IQHGITLYRNF
+1439 IQHGVTLYRNF
-1450 DVKDKTFKDF
+1450 EIKDKTLKEF
-1460 DNGRLLWIN
+1460 DGGSLSWIN
-1469 DMMTKCGVISVEQSV
+1469 DVMTKCGVISVEQSV

-1490 STDAKKREYPFHKV
+1490 STDAKKREYPFHKI
-1504 DRGDEE
+1504 DRSDNE

-1521 SKNDYI
+1521 SMNDYI

-1538 FERRLARFTAN
+1538 FERRVARFVAN
-1549 MDPDDYRCKVMKNGV
+1549 MDPDDYRCKIMKNGV

-1584 LTQYKDISLQE
+1584 LTQYKDISLRE
-1595 AQNFVPDVLLL
+1595 AENFVPDVFLL

-1619 GYFDIKGPNGNIKTL
+1619 GYFDIKGPRGNIKTL
-1634 VTPLRKEADYFGDVK
+1634 VTPLRKEADYFGDIK

-1657 EKVKE
+1657 ERVKE

-1798 HNNSKEEAGIVR
+1798 HNYSKEEAGITR

-1846 TGDKNIVEVLSQH
+1846 TADKNIVEMLSQH
-1859 GNYLDDVLDWELDP
+1859 GNYLDDVLDWEIDP
-1873 RDGKYY
+1873 KDGKYY
-1879 LASSYKMMDKIDI
+1879 LASSYKLMDKIDV
-1892 EKVVNQIFV
+1892 EKVVNQIFA
-1901 GKEIPYENEK
+1901 GKHIPFEDGEWLVNEVK
-1911 WKVTSV
+1911 
-1917 HFDLVKNRFIAHV
+1917 FDIVKNRFVAVV
-1930 ELGDQIDEVVLS
+1930 ELNEQLKEVILS
-1942 RNIFSSIFDSLA
+1942 RKIFSSIFDSLA

-1961 FISQEG
+1961 FIAQEG
-1967 QIEGRYHLI
+1967 QIEQRYQLV

-1982 ADGKGEGAKIECG
+1982 ADGKGEGSKIECG
-1995 ILSTE
+1995 IVSTE

-2008 TGPQKAAESL
+2008 MGPQKAAQSL
-2018 TNLIKELRAGSGEIN
+2018 TRLIKELRADSSEIN
-2033 QKKNHVRRIVR
+2033 EKKNFVRKTVR
-2044 EKYAHIF
+2044 EKYKHIF
-2051 SNGQTSN
+2051 TNGQSSN
-2058 EIWRYNFYLY
+2058 ELWRYNFYLY
-2068 QLDKMMKAEFVRID
+2068 QLDKMMKAEFVRMD
-2082 DPTVPVNLS
+2082 DPSVSVDLN
-2091 GVNLFCPKD
+2091 GVNMFCPKD
-2100 KKEEFSPLLVTPN
+2100 KKTEFSPLLVTPN
-2113 LNIELNSFGETCN
+2113 LNIELSSFGETCN

-2142 EDAGKLYVAKGYS
+2142 EDSSKLYEAKGYS
-2155 DETIINN
+2155 DETMINN

-2192 IAAAKYAVLQEL
+2192 IAAAKYAVLKEL
-2204 ERRKKAG
+2204 ERRKKKGPETSMAAKPG
-2211 EPKGSG
+2211 TTKSKGS
-2217 NVQSKSQPSAGK
+2217 QSTGKKSDNSG
-2229 GKQQNTPSKGN
+2229 KGN
-2240 ASGKGQSGKQSDK
+2240 AGK
-2253 EE
+2253 

>member
-7 PKAFLRQEARDYI
+7 PKAFLRQEAREYI
-20 DLYASLGER
+20 NLYASLGER

-52 PNDPSRQQA
+52 PTDPARQQA
-61 EIQKFLLKFR
+61 EIQKYLLKFR
-71 EEIPG
+71 EDIPG
-76 YADIS
+76 YSDIT

-93 IYNSL
+93 IYSSL
-98 KQEFNRRLGYF
+98 KQDFNRRLGYF
-109 ADNDIVNNQQKEWI
+109 ADNDIVNKQQKEWI
-123 ENIRNVHDFSVGT
+123 QNIQNFHDLSVGT
-136 PPVTEQTIDFL
+136 PPVTEKTIEFL

-166 GVIGDIDEAHWNYLM
+166 GVIGDIDEAHWNYFM

-193 YTTKAEKNNFL
+193 YTTRAEKNNFL

-226 DSDTAVELLKG
+226 NSDIAVELIKG
-237 EVFGTDCVRVVE
+237 EVFGADCVRVVE
-249 DIKGEELY
+249 DIKGEELF

-277 NMFAGHKWFPLISR
+277 NMFAGSKWFPLISR

-301 HASNTS
+301 RASNTS

-351 EFKELLDQKI
+351 EFKELLDKKI
-361 ADYNQELEEIKKE
+361 ADYNQELEELKKE
-374 QLGQTNDLLKNVN
+374 QLGQTDDLLKNIN
-387 LFKFDAF
+387 LFKFDSF

-419 SPEKRQK
+419 VPEKRQK
-426 QNEELINTFED
+426 QNQELIQSFEE
-437 RIRRYFYSDTPA
+437 RIKKYFYSDIPD
-449 VQIATILE
+449 VQVATILE

-466 YGEYLLQRRI
+466 YGEYLLKRKL
-476 KPLDSEILNRCK
+476 KPLDDEILERCK

-529 SDNKGRFRN
+529 SDNQGRFRN

-547 DFEKL
+547 DFERL
-552 GEKEQQIIKDFI
+552 GDKEKQIIKDFI
-564 SDLSNLEKTSI
+564 SDLNNLDKTSI
-575 ADDVQ
+575 SDDVQ
-580 MIIRDLLFYKDR
+580 MIIRDLLYYRDKN
-592 TPRPYIIYNK
+592 PKPYIIYNK

-610 LFADDKFY
+610 LFSDDKFY

-636 ERILTKLSRIKN
+636 ERLLTKLSRIKN
-648 TLQLFDA
+648 TLQLFD
-655 SGSLWDRFCENVTI
+655 STGSLWDRFCENVTI

-683 NRENLIEFLKFINN
+683 NRENLIAFLKFVNN

-714 TDEMMPKWRSISR
+714 PDEVMPKWRSISR
-727 YIFNNENAYSKI
+727 YIFNNESIYSKI

-755 ERLGALVATPAMK
+755 ERLGLLVATPAMK
-768 EVIEFARKRNQAVR
+768 EVIDFARERNQSVR

-797 GLRSKALK
+797 GLRAKYLK

-829 TDLVSQDGKTK
+829 IDLVKQDGKSK
-840 TVTGDPV
+840 MATGDPIV
-847 LSGFEGSPMHLFLLD
+847 SGFEGSPLHLFLLD

-872 LDLPDD
+872 LGLPDD

-893 LVKGLN
+893 LVKGLD
-899 RFRINKNFRTESNLR
+899 RFRINKNFRNESNLR
-914 LKTATK
+914 LKTAIK
-920 IAEEVISELDVEDVL
+920 IAEEVIQELDVEDVS

-957 LEDFTKKVAG
+957 LEDFTKKIAG
-967 ERGISV
+967 ERGISA

-991 TPKSYEIFQMEL
+991 TPESYEIFKKEL
-1003 RTAFTM
+1003 RTAFTI

-1016 LQLARKVAPEA
+1016 LKEARQINPKAS
-1027 DVNELMDKILNVG
+1027 VNELLDKILNEG
-1040 SNDDFIDAVFEDY
+1040 SKGGFPEGVFEDY
-1053 RMVRDLKKKVNQSLR
+1053 AMVRDLKKKVNQSLR

-1082 SGVSITTIGDSS
+1082 SGVSITTIGDSK

-1099 FQGDVGDCR
+1099 FQGDVGNCR
-1108 NVEEFI
+1108 TVEEFI

-1146 SRYSKATI
+1146 SRFSKATI

-1201 LQASGDYYM
+1201 LQASGDYNM

-1239 PTIEP
+1239 PSIEP
-1244 SRREIISTACE
+1244 SRREIITTACE
-1255 LFEEVTGLKVKDID
+1255 LFEEVTGLTVQDID
-1269 LERYVSH
+1269 LERYLSH

-1284 EAFSSIGIS
+1284 KEFASIDIAA
-1293 DRSLGFIADVVKRRV
+1293 RSVGFIADVVKRRV
-1308 FGNGLSVSDQVLYLY
+1308 FNSGLSVSDQILYLY
-1323 LLKNDDSFFNQ
+1323 LLKNDSSFFNQ

-1342 QARIDKTDDAD
+1342 QERIDKTDDAD
-1353 LKIFTENILT
+1353 LKIFTENVLT
-1363 DILPQE
+1363 EILPQE

-1384 VDETRLGEV
+1384 VDETRLSEV

-1399 FLVLLQNLSKGT
+1399 FLIFLQNLSKGT

-1450 DVKDKTFKDF
+1450 EVKDKTLKEF
-1460 DNGRLLWIN
+1460 DNGRLVWIN
-1469 DMMTKCGVISVEQSV
+1469 EMMTKCGVISVEQSV

-1504 DRGDEE
+1504 DRGEEE

-1527 KALSTKPDSKF
+1527 KALSTKPSSRF
-1538 FERRLARFTAN
+1538 FERRLARFVAN
-1549 MDPDDYRCKVMKNGV
+1549 MDPDDYRCKIMKNGV

-1584 LTQYKDISLQE
+1584 LTQYQDISLKDAE
-1595 AQNFVPDVLLL
+1595 TFVPDVLLL
-1606 LGAPEKVISFPQV
+1606 LGAPEKVISFPQI
-1619 GYFDIKGPNGNIKTL
+1619 GYFDIQGPKGNIKTL

-1649 KPWLTMMN
+1649 KPWLTMIN

-1770 VDDLNSRSTISGLC
+1770 VDDLNSRSTISGIC
-1784 EIQMPYKIDIILTA
+1784 EIHMPYKIDIILTA
-1798 HNNSKEEAGIVR
+1798 HNNSKEDAGIIR

-1834 DGPHFQRTLSRY
+1834 DGPHFQRTLLRY
-1846 TGDKNIVEVLSQH
+1846 TADKNIVDVLAQH

-1873 RDGKYY
+1873 VDGKYY

-1892 EKVVNQIFV
+1892 EEVVRKIFI
-1901 GKEIPYENEK
+1901 GKEIPYADEK
-1911 WKVTSV
+1911 WKVTGVS
-1917 HFDLVKNRFIAHV
+1917 FDLVKNRFIASIQK
-1930 ELGDQIDEVVLS
+1930 GDKVSEVILS

-1961 FISQEG
+1961 FVSQDK

-1976 DVLSGG
+1976 DVLKGG
-1982 ADGKGEGAKIECG
+1982 DDGKGEGAKIECG

-2008 TGPQKAAESL
+2008 SGPQKAAESL
-2018 TNLIKELRAGSGEIN
+2018 TTLIKELRAGRAEIN
-2033 QKKNHVRRIVR
+2033 QTKNKVRRIVK
-2044 EKYAHIF
+2044 EKYAHVF
-2051 SNGQTSN
+2051 TNGQSSN

-2068 QLDKMMKAEFVRID
+2068 QLDKMMKAEFVRMD
-2082 DPTVPVNLS
+2082 DPSVKIDLS
-2091 GVNLFCPKD
+2091 GVNRFKPKD
-2100 KKEEFSPLLVTPN
+2100 KNEEFSPLLVTPN
-2113 LNIELNSFGETCN
+2113 LNIELSSFGETCN

-2142 EDAGKLYVAKGYS
+2142 EGAGKLYVAKGYS
-2155 DETIINN
+2155 EETIVNN

-2169 MDGYIEFDDLLKGRI
+2169 MDGYIEFDDLMKGRI

-2204 ERRKKAG
+2204 ERRKKEEKSKPAASKAAKPDAG
-2211 EPKGSG
+2211 TKG
-2217 NVQSKSQPSAGK
+2217 QR
-2229 GKQQNTPSKGN
+2229 QNQSKGN
-2240 ASGKGQSGKQSDK
+2240 KNVDKKQNGKEDQTK
-2253 EE
+2253 